1 MLGHGISRGVPPV
14 KVIVNTPDRLVLRHV
29 PVGAGLF
36 LLGIALF
43 PMLWGWALF
52 RAGEP
57 KGGVILFAIGL
68 LLFLGCFGVFVK
80 VHRITLDRARDLVE
94 ITETGILGRSQAT
107 HVLKDLHG
115 ATLQSMV
122 IKRKPGDPSRKG
134 RVGYNLSPEPR
145 VWRAALVHRNG
156 HAVPLSKAYGSQ
168 KTANSAAAAIN
179 AWFGTPGTKVQ
190 AG

>member
-1 MLGHGISRGVPPV
+1 M
-14 KVIVNTPDRLVLRHV
+14 KVLQNTPDRLVLRDL
-29 PVGAGLF
+29 PLGPGLF
-36 LLGIALF
+36 LLAVALF
-43 PMLWGWALF
+43 PILWGWALF

-57 KGGVILFAIGL
+57 TGGSVLIGIGLILFV
-68 LLFLGCFGVFVK
+68 GCFGVFVK

-94 ITETGILGRSQAT
+94 VTETGLLGRSRVT

-122 IKRKPGDPSRKG
+122 IKRKPGDLARKG

-156 HAVPLSKAYGSQ
+156 QGIPLSQTYGSE
-168 KTANSAAAAIN
+168 KTARRAAAAIN
-179 AWFGTPGTKVQ
+179 AWFGAPSDPDPQG
-190 AG
+190 